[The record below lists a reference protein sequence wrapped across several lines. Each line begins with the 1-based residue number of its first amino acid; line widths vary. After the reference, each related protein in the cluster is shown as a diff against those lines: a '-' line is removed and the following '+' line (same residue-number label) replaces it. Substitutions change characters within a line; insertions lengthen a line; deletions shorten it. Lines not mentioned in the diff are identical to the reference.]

1 MHCPSRAIT
10 WTYQQAPAAEQEGPA
25 HNPLVNSHPPHPVH
39 AAAPLHARL
48 ARRGRARGRGAW
60 RLMGTPCLSP
70 HTQITIR
77 HSRPV
82 TPSAVRGEMRTGHV
96 LRDRPSSHRALVS
109 ASCSSRKQAPVCQ
122 LFSASAHWMRAR
134 TARTARAGDS
144 QRGRLA
150 RGRCCA
156 RHLSSPL
163 LHRLALCSLGRLCL
177 RRARNPRC
185 GWLTAAAAPADPAAA
200 SATAAAAPAATAPA
214 AALSAAALEAEA

>member
-1 MHCPSRAIT
+1 
-10 WTYQQAPAAEQEGPA
+10 
-25 HNPLVNSHPPHPVH
+25 
-39 AAAPLHARL
+39 
-48 ARRGRARGRGAW
+48 
-60 RLMGTPCLSP
+60 
-70 HTQITIR
+70 
-77 HSRPV
+77 
-82 TPSAVRGEMRTGHV
+82 
-96 LRDRPSSHRALVS
+96 
-109 ASCSSRKQAPVCQ
+109 
-122 LFSASAHWMRAR
+122 MRAR
-134 TARTARAGDS
+134 TTRTARAGDS

-214 AALSAAALEAEA
+214 AALSAAALEAEAFLGGKLRGDGQRSRLEPPPLHHPARAKHSVADGAPALPAERGPLLHLEVVHLLLLLVAPAAKLVLQKLVVLVLVVHRLGGVLARHHLAEPDGAVQQGEGLLAQIVVVRPVQLLVHPQV